1 MSIVPSTL
9 TTLYQSA
16 IPDTDDAD
24 NLLGDLLVHTFDL
37 SLPEVFTKYYYN
49 YENSEYESF
58 TENSDFRL
66 IPNHICEAYGVDN
79 LSGINPILEEG
90 QVAQYGNIAY
100 TIYSEEREWKNGI
113 DTSGI
118 SSVIVGN
125 YYSNYVQEDFRLVSN
140 NDLKRY
146 TNIFITAESPTT
158 LMNNIKHVPNYF
170 RIEIEPD
177 DEGQIY
183 SALKSNKHLTEVF
196 LLMKRKPSTLVTFT
210 YTADTNERSI
220 DLKTWD
226 FDIIDNPES
235 QADELIFEK
244 KLYKGYLQSRIER
257 VTSPQDGGSY
267 YSTIINDNTNLDDIK
282 KSEIIGYKIEKITR
296 GVVVQTYYV
305 DKSLVDL
312 NDTQYKFDQQ
322 YTYRFSQIVIVFGV
336 SGTDA
341 DNLDS
346 LSPSTR
352 IIEIPF
358 KEIDFRAIVWPIE
371 SPHVKAYT
379 KGNENHRVDFL
390 IEDREGHFL
399 IDTPDMVTVL
409 DEDQTYLNKVLN
421 SSFFNTIDNTVRYS
435 SRAASGQYEMF
446 KLDYK
451 PKHYSDFSDGF
462 LGTIGEANYMLSAN
476 FVDYI
481 PYNKKMYY
489 AFRSINHRG
498 EPGNL
503 SLVKEIEL
511 VQDADEN
518 ILIQNDYDIEQSD
531 KTTTKMDFRR
541 FIRIVPE
548 MEHLLFKSNI
558 DAFSLNPNDIVL
570 GPDSSTSLWE
580 FDDQKKY
587 FKLRLT
593 NKTSGQKFDIN
604 LRFINKQSS

>member
-1 MSIVPSTL
+1 MSIVPNSVVL
-9 TTLYQSA
+9 QQSVM
-16 IPDTDDAD
+16 PDIDGDG
-24 NLLGDLLVHTFDL
+24 NLLGDLLVHTFNL
-37 SLPEVFTKYYYN
+37 NLPEVFTKYYYN

-58 TENSDFRL
+58 TENNDFRL
-66 IPNHICEAYGVDN
+66 IPNHICEAYGIDN

-113 DTSGI
+113 DTSGTSI
-118 SSVIVGN
+118 AIASN

-140 NDLKRY
+140 NDLEKYR
-146 TNIFITAESPTT
+146 NIFIAPEFSTS

-177 DEGQIY
+177 EEGEIY
-183 SALKSNKHLTEVF
+183 SALKTNKHLTEVF
-196 LLMKRKPSTLVTFT
+196 LLMKREDAELVTFT
-210 YTADTNERSI
+210 YTADSIETSI
-220 DLKTWD
+220 DLKTWT
-226 FDIIDNPES
+226 FEIIDKPEPKS
-235 QADELIFEK
+235 DELIFERK
-244 KLYKGYLQSRIER
+244 RYKGYLQSRIDR
-257 VTSPQDGGSY
+257 VISQEEGGNNYSY
-267 YSTIINDNTNLDDIK
+267 NFNNVLTNGVVGR
-282 KSEIIGYKIEKITR
+282 EIIGYKIEKITR
-296 GVVVQTYYV
+296 GTVVQTYYV
-305 DKSLVDL
+305 DKNLVDL

-336 SGTDA
+336 SGRADDTL
-341 DNLDS
+341 DNLN
-346 LSPSTR
+346 PSTR

-421 SSFFNTIDNTVRYS
+421 SSFFNTFDNTVRYS

-451 PKHYSDFSDGF
+451 PEHYSDFSDGF

-518 ILIQNDYDIEQSD
+518 ILIQNDYDIEQPD

-558 DAFSLNPNDIVL
+558 DAFSLNSNDIVL
-570 GPDSSTSLWE
+570 GPNLPTSLWE

>member
-1 MSIVPSTL
+1 
-9 TTLYQSA
+9 
-16 IPDTDDAD
+16 
-24 NLLGDLLVHTFDL
+24 
-37 SLPEVFTKYYYN
+37 
-49 YENSEYESF
+49 
-58 TENSDFRL
+58 
-66 IPNHICEAYGVDN
+66 
-79 LSGINPILEEG
+79 
-90 QVAQYGNIAY
+90 
-100 TIYSEEREWKNGI
+100 
-113 DTSGI
+113 
-118 SSVIVGN
+118 
-125 YYSNYVQEDFRLVSN
+125 
-140 NDLKRY
+140 
-146 TNIFITAESPTT
+146 
-158 LMNNIKHVPNYF
+158 MNNIKHVPNYF
-170 RIEIEPD
+170 RIEIDSND
-177 DEGQIY
+177 DTDGIY
-183 SALKSNKHLTEVF
+183 KVLKDNKHLTEVF
-196 LLMKRKPSTLVTFT
+196 LLMKRKRAELVTFT
-210 YTADTNERSI
+210 YTADSIETSI
-220 DLKTWD
+220 DLKTWT
-226 FDIIDNPES
+226 FEIIDKPEPKS
-235 QADELIFEK
+235 DELIFERK
-244 KLYKGYLQSRIER
+244 RYKGYLQSRIDR
-257 VTSPQDGGSY
+257 VVSQEEGGTG
-267 YSTIINDNTNLDDIK
+267 YSEFDNTNHEDIE
-282 KSEIIGYKIEKITR
+282 SEIIGYKIEKIT
-296 GVVVQTYYV
+296 GGAVVQTYYV

-322 YTYRFSQIVIVFGV
+322 YTYRISQIVIVFGV
-336 SGTDA
+336 SGVA
-341 DNLDS
+341 DQALTS

-399 IDTPDMVTVL
+399 IDTPDMITVL

-421 SSFFNTIDNTVRYS
+421 SSFFINNTVRYS
-435 SRAASGQYEMF
+435 SRAASGQYQMF

-451 PKHYSDFSDGF
+451 PEHYSDFSDGF

-518 ILIQNDYDIEQSD
+518 ILIQNDYDIEQPN

-558 DAFSLNPNDIVL
+558 DAFSLNSNDIVL
-570 GPDSSTSLWE
+570 GPNSPTSLWE